1 MVEIWHLNY
10 TKPYTYFSCSF
21 SNLSLGRNNGF
32 APRFLGF
39 SLYVS
44 NTKNKADGTVCFED
58 TNFNLDTIPAV
69 FNTTCFLHGQYVIY
83 YNERLARKTYPV
95 GYSNYSFNELC
106 ELEVFGMSYFL
117 ANLYF
122 YVRKKGNI

>member
-1 MVEIWHLNY
+1 MCDLDLFFTRLSLFYHLLI
-10 TKPYTYFSCSF
+10 KPYAMSLCSCS
-21 SNLSLGRNNGF
+21 NLPLGRNNGF

-44 NTKNKADGTVCFED
+44 NTTNKSDWTLCFED

-83 YNERLARKTYPV
+83 YNERLEGVTYPN
-95 GYSNYSFNELC
+95 GYSEYAFNELC
-106 ELEVFGMSYFL
+106 ELEVFGMYFSC
-117 ANLYF
+117 F
-122 YVRKKGNI
+122 